1 MKTFNLFPKTIA
13 IVLFRTTGSPLAS
26 RVYSFMKTFINQFKD
41 YLLQKEAVYFVGD
54 LKVKFCFN
62 PVTQSYFTALNFSD
76 NYIINVQKCEVL
88 IG

>member
-1 MKTFNLFPKTIA
+1 MKNLNINAHYFGTPFSRGYLNFGRFLFNI
-13 IVLFRTTGSPLAS
+13 
-26 RVYSFMKTFINQFKD
+26 MKNFINQFKD
-41 YLLQKEAVYFVGD
+41 YQLQKGAIHFVGD